1 MVKAVK
7 AVKATKAVRRSNKQL
22 RKTRKRG
29 GSANIYAS
37 EPDRALNTL
46 KSKLGL
52 QTGEVGRNTAEV
64 EAFAKSLKSPK
75 TIGSWIFTT
84 KRPFNTDTVYL
95 YVQPKDSK
103 EKRLIYTSG
112 QKYF

>member
-1 MVKAVK
+1 MVKTVKAVK
-7 AVKATKAVRRSNKQL
+7 TMKTARRSNKRI
-22 RKTRKRG
+22 RKTRKSG
-29 GSANIYAS
+29 GSNNIYAS

-52 QTGEVGRNTAEV
+52 STGVGRNTAEV

-75 TIGSWIFTT
+75 TIGSWVYTT
-84 KRPFNTDTVYL
+84 KRPFNTDEVYL
-95 YVQPKDSK
+95 YVQAKDSK

>member
-1 MVKAVK
+1 MVKAIK
-7 AVKATKAVRRSNKQL
+7 TVRRSNKRL
-22 RKTRKRG
+22 RNTRKRG
-29 GSANIYAS
+29 GSAN

-52 QTGEVGRNTAEV
+52 QSGEVGRNTAEV

-75 TIGSWIFTT
+75 TIGSWVYTA
-84 KRPFNTDTVYL
+84 KRPFNTDEVYL
-95 YVQPKDSK
+95 YVQAKDSR